1 MFLRDYVDKLYY
13 RYKPDKRRRKRV
25 HDDAEY
31 ASNETAAPLNAPR
44 WTKAGYNGTMLNL
57 ITEAVGKDE
66 RDEFIL
72 PPTSASQEMI
82 QDFAL
87 VDIISGSASQSA
99 SQSTMV
105 QESVVQESVGQESVG
120 ENQEQQAET
129 SENENNKSI

>member
-31 ASNETAAPLNAPR
+31 ASNKTAAPLNAPR

-72 PPTSASQEMI
+72 PPTSTSQEMI

-87 VDIISGSASQSA
+87 VDITSGSASQSA

-105 QESVVQESVGQESVG
+105 QESVG

>member
-25 HDDAEY
+25 HDDTEY

-44 WTKAGYNGTMLNL
+44 WTKSGYNGTMLNL

-87 VDIISGSASQSA
+87 VDITSGSASQSA

-105 QESVVQESVGQESVG
+105 QESVVQESVG

>member
-1 MFLRDYVDKLYY
+1 MFLRDYIDKLYY

-25 HDDAEY
+25 HDDTEC

-44 WTKAGYNGTMLNL
+44 WTKSGYNGTMLNL

-66 RDEFIL
+66 HDEFIL
-72 PPTSASQEMI
+72 PPTSASQELT

-87 VDIISGSASQSA
+87 VDITSGSASQSA

-105 QESVVQESVGQESVG
+105 QESVVQESVVQESV
-120 ENQEQQAET
+120 QEQQAET
-129 SENENNKSI
+129 SENENN

>member
-31 ASNETAAPLNAPR
+31 ASNETAAPLNAPC
-44 WTKAGYNGTMLNL
+44 WTKAGYNGIMLNL

-87 VDIISGSASQSA
+87 VDITSGSASQSA

-105 QESVVQESVGQESVG
+105 QESVG

>member
-25 HDDAEY
+25 HDDTEY

-57 ITEAVGKDE
+57 ITAAVGKDE

-87 VDIISGSASQSA
+87 VDITSGSASQSA

-105 QESVVQESVGQESVG
+105 QESVG

>member
-25 HDDAEY
+25 HDDTEY

-87 VDIISGSASQSA
+87 VDITSGSASQSA

-105 QESVVQESVGQESVG
+105 QESVG

>member
-87 VDIISGSASQSA
+87 VDITSGSASQSA

-105 QESVVQESVGQESVG
+105 QESVG

>member
-57 ITEAVGKDE
+57 ITEAVRKGE

-72 PPTSASQEMI
+72 PSMSASQDMI

-87 VDIISGSASQSA
+87 VDITSGSASQSA

-105 QESVVQESVGQESVG
+105 QESVVQESVG

>member
-31 ASNETAAPLNAPR
+31 VSNETAAPLNAPR

-57 ITEAVGKDE
+57 ITEAVRKGE
-66 RDEFIL
+66 CDEFIL
-72 PPTSASQEMI
+72 LSTSASQDMI

-87 VDIISGSASQSA
+87 VDITSGSASQSA

-105 QESVVQESVGQESVG
+105 QESVG

-129 SENENNKSI
+129 SENKNNKSI

>member
-87 VDIISGSASQSA
+87 VDITSGSASQSA

-105 QESVVQESVGQESVG
+105 QESVVQESVG

>member
-87 VDIISGSASQSA
+87 VDIISGSASQSV

-105 QESVVQESVGQESVG
+105 
-120 ENQEQQAET
+120 
-129 SENENNKSI
+129 

>member
-105 QESVVQESVGQESVG
+105 QESVVQESVG

>member
-13 RYKPDKRRRKRV
+13 RYKPDKRRRKQV

-105 QESVVQESVGQESVG
+105 QESVVQESVG

>member
-25 HDDAEY
+25 HDDTEY
-31 ASNETAAPLNAPR
+31 ASNETAAPLNTPR
-44 WTKAGYNGTMLNL
+44 WTKSGYNGTMLNL
-57 ITEAVGKDE
+57 ITEAVRKGE

-72 PPTSASQEMI
+72 PSTSASQDMI

-87 VDIISGSASQSA
+87 VEITSGSASQSA

-105 QESVVQESVGQESVG
+105 QESVG

>member
-1 MFLRDYVDKLYY
+1 
-13 RYKPDKRRRKRV
+13 
-25 HDDAEY
+25 
-31 ASNETAAPLNAPR
+31 
-44 WTKAGYNGTMLNL
+44 MLNL

-87 VDIISGSASQSA
+87 VDITSGSASQSA

-105 QESVVQESVGQESVG
+105 QESVVQESVG